1 MWGKQELYFT
11 GEDEDNLR
19 DIFSSFVDI
28 YPSAKSSLDAADIS
42 ASSKI
47 SLKPAVKYFWDYQY
61 YVTRLISRHH
71 ASSLIAYAIRH
82 VKKSDSEDETHL
94 GMVRLLNIETGQKL
108 LLRSFADRIIYMDFA
123 IRQEA
128 LLAVLDYSGALNI
141 FHIDQGTVSSDPMT
155 SSFYFSLRP
164 PENFVPIDVASL
176 TWCPWVSGS
185 KAAVLCTPENYGNAY
200 KLSKDPSL
208 LIAFSVHHKVKVL
221 DVGLVVS
228 LLQKHLPQDIQSSE
242 PITWNESEI
251 LDCAKKCT
259 IESVYY
265 AEMSNHS
272 DAITAITL
280 SRDGSC
286 LASGS
291 LDGQVCIYSLVNRIS
306 GDASIILRP
315 IHVFRPHDGLP
326 VYSVIFLDN
335 ILRNDESSTWSHL
348 LTGAQS
354 NREIRLWSCLDWSCL
369 QTVRFCPG
377 ALNTDPL
384 KQANMPLLKP
394 GLLLALDSTAS
405 FLIAADVTR
414 RVLYTLEIGS
424 VETTAENLT
433 ELEDGISA
441 ASSCRKMGIVSVGEF
456 LLTSPCLLF
465 ALGSFSRK
473 TGIDLVSAFNGRN
486 GSQKVVMDQICVDIH
501 IVHSRNL
508 LNGTIQFELPHRS
521 KSAMLDVINSIIQSS
536 SSVKSSLS
544 HHTNNNDNDDNSPK
558 LDSDLNVTSEG
569 NEVDKVSHNT
579 NANDEN
585 VVTSQQSDQDSLMSD
600 NHQPETESVNIVS
613 EYPLSAAVN
622 DNNSVNSDTV
632 SFTSIE
638 TPSTENFQ
646 GAFPDASLT
655 VNHELSKTSKESG
668 CEDVNHGT
676 TSYQSPL
683 AETPT
688 SMTPPI
694 PSLPIQELLYE
705 SLKKFSCTKTDT
717 NIENHLDSTDENN
730 IHTLLPDLKM
740 SGGESPPQVSSSLM
754 CVSEYKIQTREVNK
768 NASSPA
774 ALQNLSV
781 STSNIN
787 DDHLLFGHDQ
797 LRKDSDDTKTSFSST
812 VEHMDHMTSAPD
824 YRMDIILNQLKEL
837 TTTSREQNNKFEYII
852 EQFHETKL
860 KLEEVQQRQYEI
872 IEQLNNRGQILPSSK
887 VMIPGVK
894 QKHLGDKSV
903 EMANQILLQLRTI
916 QGDFSRRYSQLDDSM
931 NKVLSSVQ
939 DPRFPNTHHL
949 HNIESR
955 ISVLPKLLCDSLKS
969 LLRDELQRTISHNIL
984 NITEPLR
991 ETLHRAIQES
1001 LSTLTSNLA
1010 ENVQRTLRDKNF
1022 SAQIVRSI
1030 SGPLTNELSSSYR
1043 DSLNKIFVPALEK
1056 GIKMLFTDINEVF
1069 QTGTQQYLNQISS
1082 TKEIPFDY
1090 SKFTASLTNQIT
1102 SVIKSTVSSAVKDS
1116 GISCI
1121 STENVTNTGRAKS
1134 NQPGDTHSD
1143 TNSSSCLA
1151 NKSTSSTL
1159 LDRTHSSVNKSY
1171 NRNLN
1176 KSGTTSTVNA
1186 TSSNVI
1192 TSSKNKI
1199 YSGNEVIQEPQS
1211 SSLVKQDEL
1220 ARLIG
1225 QAQMLIRSNRL
1236 VQALELALVS
1246 TNQSLL
1252 LDVCSDIDVNQLFGS
1267 GDHKIGQNV
1276 LLSLIHQLSCGD
1288 FTTQLDLKI
1297 RYLQEAI
1304 LCLEPNDPTT
1314 SAHGPAILNLLTVRL
1329 EALLSSSH
1337 NCLKGNTKTT
1347 ASYAVALS
1355 N

>member
-1 MWGKQELYFT
+1 
-11 GEDEDNLR
+11 
-19 DIFSSFVDI
+19 
-28 YPSAKSSLDAADIS
+28 
-42 ASSKI
+42 
-47 SLKPAVKYFWDYQY
+47 
-61 YVTRLISRHH
+61 
-71 ASSLIAYAIRH
+71 
-82 VKKSDSEDETHL
+82 
-94 GMVRLLNIETGQKL
+94 MVRLLNIETGQKL
-108 LLRSFADRIIYMDFA
+108 LLRSFADRIIYLDFA
-123 IRQEA
+123 MRQEA

-141 FHIDQGTVSSDPMT
+141 FHIDQGSVGSDPMT
-155 SSFYFSLRP
+155 SSLFFSLKP
-164 PENFVPIDVASL
+164 PDNFVPLDVASL

-185 KAAVLCTPENYGNAY
+185 KAPVLCTPENYSDAY
-200 KLSKDPSL
+200 KLSNDPSL
-208 LIAFSVHHKVKVL
+208 VIAFSVHHKVKVL

-228 LLQKHLPQDIQSSE
+228 LLPKHFPQDIQSSE

-251 LDCAKKCT
+251 LDSAKKCT

-291 LDGQVCIYSLVNRIS
+291 LDGQVCLYSLVNRPS
-306 GDASIILRP
+306 GDTSIILRP

-326 VYSVIFLDN
+326 IYSVIFLDN

-348 LTGAQS
+348 LTGAQF

-377 ALNTDPL
+377 ALNLDPL
-384 KQANMPLLKP
+384 KQANMPSLKP
-394 GLLLALDSTAS
+394 GLLLFLDRTAS

-414 RVLYTLEIGS
+414 RVLYTFEIGS

-433 ELEDGISA
+433 ELEDGISSV
-441 ASSCRKMGIVSVGEF
+441 SSCRKMCIVSVGEF

-473 TGIDLVSAFNGRN
+473 AGTDAASVHNGRN
-486 GSQKVVMDQICVDIH
+486 GSQEVFMDQISLEIH
-501 IVHSRNL
+501 IIHSRNL
-508 LNGTIQFELPHRS
+508 LVGTMRFELPHRS
-521 KSAMLDVINSIIQSS
+521 KSAMLNVINSIIQSS

-544 HHTNNNDNDDNSPK
+544 HDTNNNDNDDNSPK
-558 LDSDLNVTSEG
+558 LDSDVNVTSEG
-569 NEVDKVSHNT
+569 NEVDKVSDNT

-585 VVTSQQSDQDSLMSD
+585 AVTSQQSDQDPLMPD
-600 NHQPETESVNIVS
+600 NNQTETESVNIVS
-613 EYPLSAAVN
+613 EYPLSATVN

-632 SFTSIE
+632 SLTSVE
-638 TPSTENFQ
+638 APSTENFQ
-646 GAFPDASLT
+646 DAFPEAPLT

-676 TSYQSPL
+676 TSNESAL
-683 AETPT
+683 TETPNPI
-688 SMTPPI
+688 TPPI
-694 PSLPIQELLYE
+694 PSLPIQQLLYE
-705 SLKKFSCTKTDT
+705 NLKKFSSTKIDT
-717 NIENHLDSTDENN
+717 NTENHLDSTDENN
-730 IHTLLPDLKM
+730 IHISSPDLKM

-754 CVSEYKIQTREVNK
+754 SALESKIETAEVHE

-787 DDHLLFGHDQ
+787 DDAYNNDHLLFGEHDQ
-797 LRKDSDDTKTSFSST
+797 LRKDSDNTKTSFSST
-812 VEHMDHMTSAPD
+812 IEHIDNMTSAPD
-824 YRMDIILNQLKEL
+824 YRMDMILNQLQEL
-837 TTTSREQNNKFEYII
+837 TTASREQNKKFEFLI
-852 EQFHETKL
+852 EQFQETKL
-860 KLEEVQQRQYEI
+860 KLEDLQLRQFEI
-872 IEQLNNRGQILPSSK
+872 VGQLNNRSQILPSSN
-887 VMIPGVK
+887 VMIPGGRP
-894 QKHLGDKSV
+894 KHFGDKSV
-903 EMANQILLQLRTI
+903 ELANQILLQLRTV
-916 QGDFSRRYSQLDDSM
+916 QGDFSRRCSQLDDSM
-931 NKVLSSVQ
+931 SKVLSSVQ
-939 DPRFPNTHHL
+939 DPRFPNPHQL

-969 LLRDELQRTISHNIL
+969 ILRDELQRAISNNIL
-984 NITEPLR
+984 SITEPLR
-991 ETLHRAIQES
+991 EALHRAIQES

-1022 SAQIVRSI
+1022 TAQIVRSV

-1056 GIKMLFTDINEVF
+1056 GIKMLFTDLNEVF
-1069 QTGTQQYLNQISS
+1069 QTGTQQYLNQVS
-1082 TKEIPFDY
+1082 TAKEIPFDY

-1102 SVIKSTVSSAVKDS
+1102 SVIKSTVSSAVKES

-1186 TSSNVI
+1186 TSSNVA
-1192 TSSKNKI
+1192 TSQKNKI
-1199 YSGNEVIQEPQS
+1199 YSGSEVIQECQPH
-1211 SSLVKQDEL
+1211 SLIKQDEL

-1236 VQALELALVS
+1236 VPALELALVS
-1246 TNQSLL
+1246 TNQSFL

-1288 FTTQLDLKI
+1288 LTTQLDLKI

-1314 SAHGPAILNLLTVRL
+1314 SVHGPAILSLLTVRL
-1329 EALLSSSH
+1329 EALLNSSH
-1337 NCLKGNTKTT
+1337 NCLKGNTKT
-1347 ASYAVALS
+1347 AVSLRCRLVKLNRSAKCIFQNTS
-1355 N
+1355 SAEKVE